1 MYGINVK
8 FKEYLSWSE
17 RSYTYLSDVPYEK
30 NQALVVPAGKWYDVV
45 KVVSCVENP
54 KLKKD
59 VKYKK
64 VLAPLE
70 LFIAED

>member
-8 FKEYLSWSE
+8 FKEYSGWS
-17 RSYTYLSDVPYEK
+17 SQTYTYLSDVPYEK
-30 NQALVVPAGKWYDVV
+30 NQALVVPANKWYDVV
-45 KVVSCVENP
+45 KVVGCVENP
-54 KLKKD
+54 KLK
-59 VKYKK
+59 VGMKYKQ